1 MTLKEAIIANDF
13 SASIMSEIEEEKKSK
28 TPKKSL
34 RDHPLLIVRIFANIG
49 FYLWIA
55 VMAIGAFFA
64 WLISLLF
71 I

>member
-1 MTLKEAIIANDF
+1 ML
-13 SASIMSEIEEEKKSK
+13 EIEEEKKSK
-28 TPKKSL
+28 LPRKSL

-49 FYLWIA
+49 FYLWIT

>member
-1 MTLKEAIIANDF
+1 
-13 SASIMSEIEEEKKSK
+13 MSEIEEEKEPKK
-28 TPKKSL
+28 PKKSL

-49 FYLWIA
+49 FYLWIT

>member
-1 MTLKEAIIANDF
+1 
-13 SASIMSEIEEEKKSK
+13 MSENEEENKKKKS
-28 TPKKSL
+28 TKKSL

-49 FYLWIA
+49 FYLWVA